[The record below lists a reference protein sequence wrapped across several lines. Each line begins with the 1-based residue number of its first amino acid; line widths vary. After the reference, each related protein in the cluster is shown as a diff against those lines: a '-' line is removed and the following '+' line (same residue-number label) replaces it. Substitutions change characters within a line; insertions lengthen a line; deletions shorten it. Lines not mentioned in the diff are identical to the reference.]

1 MDWNVYRGILIGY
14 TIKVVLAIL
23 IIIVGRFLSKKIS
36 KLAGLGLK
44 KANADEMLVDF
55 LSDLLYYAL
64 FIISVVIA
72 LNTLGF
78 KTTSLAAIIGAATLA
93 IGLSLQSN
101 LSNFGSG
108 VLILLTKPFKV
119 GDFVEV
125 GGISGSVQKISI
137 FNTELLTP
145 DNKKII
151 VPNSSII
158 GNPITNFSAN
168 DTRRVDLTIGISY
181 ESDIKK
187 AKAILEKI
195 VNSDGRILK
204 EPACTIA
211 VAELA
216 DSSINIVVRPWVKA
230 SDYWAVKFDLLERIK
245 ERFDAEGV
253 VIPYPQMDVHVK
265 KD

>member
-1 MDWNVYRGILIGY
+1 MDWNVYKGILIGY
-14 TIKVVLAIL
+14 AVKLILAIL

-187 AKAILEKI
+187 AKAILEEI
-195 VNSDGRILK
+195 VNSDEKILK

-211 VAELA
+211 VAEFA
-216 DSSINIVVRPWVKA
+216 NSSINIVVRPWVKA

-245 ERFDAEGV
+245 ERFDEEGI
-253 VIPYPQMDVHVK
+253 VIPYPQMDVHLK